1 VRKILLSL
9 LLIWAGHA
17 FAATVDEADLDRRV
31 TDVTEQ
37 LRCLVCQNESIAE
50 SQADLARD
58 LRGEVRNMLAN
69 GKSED
74 EVRQFMVARYGN
86 FVLYDP
92 PFRVATIF
100 LWLGPAILAL
110 LALAVFVR
118 TLVRRGRE
126 KPLPIQ
132 ADQMAQARKSLTQSV
147 DKS

>member
-1 VRKILLSL
+1 MRRILLSL
-9 LLIWAGHA
+9 LLILSGHT
-17 FAATVDEADLDRRV
+17 FAATVSEATLDQRV
-31 TDVTEQ
+31 TEVTEQ

-58 LRGEVRNMLAN
+58 LRGEVRNMLAS

-92 PFRVATIF
+92 PFRVATVF

-110 LALAVFVR
+110 LALAMFVR

-126 KPLPIQ
+126 KQAPIQ
-132 ADQMAQARKSLTQSV
+132 TDLMEQARKSLTQSE
-147 DKS
+147 DRP